1 MAKKR
6 KRATA
11 KKRKRPVKKVRR
23 VRKRVRGRVGARKVK
38 RKPAKKRAKRK
49 TVSRKATGRHLVKQ
63 VERSSVER
71 VMSGKR
77 KRRRTTRRKSRPRVV
92 MAGRRRR
99 GRSVGKIG
107 STGLLIGLGVGALA
121 LYLLTKKSTTTP
133 STYTLPPL
141 TQTSNLTRN
150 TQSSDIINYAI
161 AGGLAIDAIIKL
173 IDRLNTSTDQ
183 DVTNIYDHV
192 NATGDVEVYV

>member
-11 KKRKRPVKKVRR
+11 KKRKHTGKVKR
-23 VRKRVRGRVGARKVK
+23 VRKRVRRRVSV
-38 RKPAKKRAKRK
+38 RKPVKKRAKRR
-49 TVSRKATGRHLVKQ
+49 TTTRRPTLGRRLVKR
-63 VERSSVER
+63 VERRSVER
-71 VMSGKR
+71 VITGKR
-77 KRRRTTRRKSRPRVV
+77 KRRRSHVRKPRVV
-92 MAGRRRR
+92 MAGRSRR

-121 LYLLTKKSTTTP
+121 LYFLTKKSTIP
-133 STYTLPPL
+133 ASPYTLPPL
-141 TQTSNLTRN
+141 TQTNNLTRN

-173 IDRLNTSTDQ
+173 IDRLNSSTDQ

-192 NATGDVEVYV
+192 NATGDVDVYV